1 MAMRVRINEREI
13 GPLIPGDA
21 TIGEMIEAIRVHVDP
36 SEIVTAVEIDGAGY
50 SAGEEERYARRSA
63 GPVRQLVI
71 TTATPAAFAR
81 AKRHEVA
88 GALLVIAAKVRLV
101 VELFER
107 GDERGANAL
116 VAALMEELRL
126 VLLLDH
132 QLARLDGTTLTA
144 ASVEIRELAPLMLTA
159 QERGSWPDL
168 VGVFQQR
175 LIPLLASWSAEED
188 RAGASPGA

>member
-1 MAMRVRINEREI
+1 MAMHVRINDREI

-36 SEIVTAVEIDGAGY
+36 SEIVTAVEIDGTGF
-50 SAGEEERYARRSA
+50 SAGEDERYVRRSA
-63 GPVRQLVI
+63 GAVRRLVI
-71 TTATPAAFAR
+71 ATSPPAAFAR
-81 AKRHEVA
+81 SKRREVA

-107 GDERGANAL
+107 GDARGANAL

-132 QLARLDGTTLTA
+132 QLTSLDGTTLTA
-144 ASVEIRELAPLMLTA
+144 AGAEIRELAPLMLAA
-159 QERGSWPDL
+159 QERGSWPEL

-175 LIPLLASWSAEED
+175 LIPLLASWSVEED
-188 RAGASPGA
+188 RAGESPGA